1 MPYTINRTNGAKIT
15 VVNDG
20 TINNSALDITLIG
33 KNYTGYGEA
42 FNENFV
48 KLLENF
54 SSTSRPAKPL
64 TGQLYFNSTSKKLE
78 VYTTTGESRWKT
90 LGVIDVGTSRPTG
103 ANAGDLWFNPND
115 SGGRLYSY
123 SGSGNQW
130 ILIGPINARGQTS
143 GAISLDVKNQ
153 DSGLPENVLKLVAN
167 DGISFIASTRP
178 SFDVDAS
185 ETDIEP
191 FFQNQIKQGIT
202 LPGADSDGVSYD
214 PSLNNG
220 YLMWG
225 TAGTSLGLVRSNG
238 DYVNADQYLTQQEL
252 SSAVGSV
259 TVNEDAGVLIGVSG
273 ILKLHIT
280 EPDNTANISVINGN
294 ARTLKFNIRNG
305 TDQFYNI
312 FSITTGSNNDP
323 RILPN
328 SSATVYIGTAS
339 QAFSYG
345 YINTLTSLTADIRTI
360 SSLNITGTNL
370 TATNI
375 TSVNLTSTNITNV
388 NLTSTNITNTNLN
401 STNITNVNLTATNIT
416 STRLTA
422 TNITSVNL
430 TATNITS
437 TNLTSTNI
445 TSTNLTATN
454 ITATTIRSTQIFD
467 GNSRVLTTTTGVISI
482 AGTTNKILVNGGTAV
497 QVGVTTLTLP
507 DTLDITVQSLRS
519 TGSTQ
524 VFGTWTLASGA
535 TFQATYAD
543 LAERYHADQPYYP
556 GTVLVI
562 GGHNEVTTTV
572 DRANTA
578 VAGIVSTNPA
588 YTLNAQAGDDTT
600 HPYIALKG
608 RVPCRVIGPILKG
621 DLLVTSA
628 VPGYAERA
636 QTSDHPTAVL
646 GRALEEFGGAEGV
659 IEVMV
664 I

>member
-20 TINNSALDITLIG
+20 TINNSSLDITLIG

-54 SSTSRPAKPL
+54 SNTSRPAKPL
-64 TGQLYFNSTSKKLE
+64 TGQLYFNSVAKKLE
-78 VYTTTGESRWKT
+78 VYTSTGETRWKT
-90 LGVIDVGTSRPTG
+90 LGVIDVSTGKPTG
-103 ANAGDLWFNPND
+103 ANAGDLWFNPNEA
-115 SGGRLYSY
+115 GGRLYAY
-123 SGSGNQW
+123 SGSGGEW
-130 ILIGPINARGQTS
+130 ILVGPINTRGQAS
-143 GAISLDVKNQ
+143 GAVSLDVINE
-153 DSGLPENVLKLVAN
+153 DSGLPETVLKLVAN

-178 SFDVDAS
+178 SFDVDVS
-185 ETDIEP
+185 EIDIRP
-191 FFQNQIKQGIT
+191 IFQNQIKQGIT
-202 LPGADSDGVSYD
+202 LPGTDSDGVSYD
-214 PSLNNG
+214 PSLDNG
-220 YLMWG
+220 YLLWG
-225 TAGTSLGLVRSNG
+225 TSGSSLGLVRTNG
-238 DYVNADQYLTQQEL
+238 DYINADLYLTQQEL
-252 SSAVGSV
+252 SAAVGTISI
-259 TVNEDAGVLIGVSG
+259 NEDDGLLIGVSG
-273 ILKLHIT
+273 ILKLHVT
-280 EPDNTANISVINGN
+280 EPDNTANISVIDGN
-294 ARTLKFNIRNG
+294 ARTLKFNVRNG
-305 TDQFYNI
+305 TNEFYNI

-328 SSATVYIGTAS
+328 STATVYIGTAT
-339 QAFSYG
+339 QAFSFG
-345 YINTLTSLTADIRTI
+345 FINTLTSLTANVT
-360 SSLNITGTNL
+360 T
-370 TATNI
+370 
-375 TSVNLTSTNITNV
+375 VNG
-388 NLTSTNITNTNLN
+388 
-401 STNITNVNLTATNIT
+401 
-416 STRLTA
+416 
-422 TNITSVNL
+422 
-430 TATNITS
+430 
-437 TNLTSTNI
+437 
-445 TSTNLTATN
+445 
-454 ITATTIRSTQIFD
+454 TQIFD
-467 GNSRVLTTTTGVISI
+467 SNARVITTATI
-482 AGTTNKILVNGGTAV
+482 AGLGVTSLAGTANKISVNGGTAA

-519 TGSTQ
+519 TGSSQ
-524 VFGTWTLASGA
+524 VFGAWILGSGA
-535 TFQATYAD
+535 TFQATFAD

-636 QTSDHPTAVL
+636 RTGDHPSAVL
-646 GRALEEFGGAEGV
+646 GRALEEFGGSDGI

>member
-20 TINNSALDITLIG
+20 TINNSSLDITLIG

-54 SSTSRPAKPL
+54 SNTSRPVKPL
-64 TGQLYFNSTSKKLE
+64 TGQLYFNSVTKKLE
-78 VYTTTGESRWKT
+78 VYTTTGETRWKT
-90 LGVIDVGTSRPTG
+90 LGVIDVGAGKPTG
-103 ANAGDLWFNPND
+103 ANTGDLWYNPNEA
-115 SGGRLYSY
+115 GGRLYAY
-123 SGSGNQW
+123 SGSGGEW
-130 ILIGPINARGQTS
+130 VLVGPISTRGQAS
-143 GAISLDVKNQ
+143 GAVSIDVENE
-153 DSGLPENVLKLVAN
+153 DSGLPETVLKLVAN

-178 SFDVDAS
+178 SFDVAAS
-185 ETDIEP
+185 ETDIRP
-191 FFQNQIKQGIT
+191 SFQNQIKQGIT
-202 LPGADSDGVSYD
+202 LPGTDSDGVSYD
-214 PSLNNG
+214 PSLDNG
-220 YLMWG
+220 YLLWG

-238 DYVNADQYLTQQEL
+238 DYINADSYLTQQEL
-252 SSAVGSV
+252 SAAVGTISI
-259 TVNEDAGVLIGVSG
+259 NEDAGLLIGVSG
-273 ILKLHIT
+273 ILKLHVT
-280 EPDNTANISVINGN
+280 EPDNTANISVVDGN
-294 ARTLKFNIRNG
+294 ARTLKFNVRNG
-305 TDQFYNI
+305 SNEFYNI

-328 SSATVYIGTAS
+328 STATVYIGTAT
-339 QAFSYG
+339 QAFSFG
-345 YINTLTSLTADIRTI
+345 FINTLTSLTA
-360 SSLNITGTNL
+360 NITDVF
-370 TATNI
+370 
-375 TSVNLTSTNITNV
+375 S
-388 NLTSTNITNTNLN
+388 
-401 STNITNVNLTATNIT
+401 
-416 STRLTA
+416 
-422 TNITSVNL
+422 
-430 TATNITS
+430 
-437 TNLTSTNI
+437 
-445 TSTNLTATN
+445 
-454 ITATTIRSTQIFD
+454 TTIRSTQIFD
-467 GNSRVLTTTTGVISI
+467 SNSRVLTTTTGVISV
-482 AGTTNKILVNGGTAV
+482 AGTANKILVNGGTAA

-507 DTLDITVQSLRS
+507 NTLDITVQSLRS
-519 TGSTQ
+519 TGSSQ
-524 VFGTWTLASGA
+524 VFGAWTLGSGA

-636 QTSDHPTAVL
+636 RTGDHPSAVL

>member
-20 TINNSALDITLIG
+20 TINSTSLDITLIG

-54 SSTSRPAKPL
+54 SNTSRPLKPL
-64 TGQLYFNSTSKKLE
+64 TGQLYFNSSTKKLE
-78 VYTTTGESRWKT
+78 VYTTTGDTKWKT

-103 ANAGDLWFNPND
+103 ANAGDLWFNPSD
-115 SGGRLYSY
+115 AGGRLYSY
-123 SGSGNQW
+123 SGSSNEW
-130 ILIGPINARGQTS
+130 ILIGPINARGQAS
-143 GAISLDVKNQ
+143 GAVSLDVINE

-178 SFDVDAS
+178 SFDVDSS
-185 ETDIEP
+185 ETDIATI
-191 FFQNQIKQGIT
+191 FQTQIKQGIT
-202 LPGADSDGVSYD
+202 LPGTDSDGVSYD
-214 PSLNNG
+214 PSVDNG
-220 YLMWG
+220 YLLWG

-238 DYVNADQYLTQQEL
+238 DYINADQYLTQEEL
-252 SSAVGSV
+252 SAAVGTV
-259 TVNEDAGVLIGVSG
+259 TINEDDGVLIGVSG
-273 ILKLHIT
+273 VLKLHIT
-280 EPDNTANISVINGN
+280 DPDNTANISVVNGN

-305 TDQFYNI
+305 SDQFYNI

-323 RILPN
+323 KILPN

-345 YINTLTSLTADIRTI
+345 YINTLTSLTADIRNII
-360 SSLNITGTNL
+360 STTTFIVNLTATNITNTNL

-375 TSVNLTSTNITNV
+375 TNTNLTA
-388 NLTSTNITNTNLN
+388 TNITNTNLN
-401 STNITNVNLTATNIT
+401 STNITNA
-416 STRLTA
+416 
-422 TNITSVNL
+422 
-430 TATNITS
+430 
-437 TNLTSTNI
+437 NLTSTNI
-445 TSTNLTATN
+445 TSTNIAASGIIAAN
-454 ITATTIRSTQIFD
+454 ITATNTIRGLEIYD
-467 GNSRVLTTTTGVISI
+467 NGSRVLTAATI
-482 AGTTNKILVNGGTAV
+482 AGSGVTSVAGTANKILVNGGTAA
-497 QVGVTTLTLP
+497 QTGVTTLTLP
-507 DTLDITVQSLRS
+507 NTLDITAQSIRS
-519 TGSTQ
+519 TGSSQ
-524 VFGTWTLASGA
+524 IFGAWTLAAGA

-543 LAERYHADQPYYP
+543 LAERYHADQPYNP

-562 GGHNEVTTTV
+562 GGHNEVTTTL
-572 DRANTA
+572 DRASTA

-588 YTLNAQAGDDTT
+588 YTLNAQAGDDST

-636 QTSDHPTAVL
+636 QENDHPSAVL
-646 GRALEEFGGAEGV
+646 GRALAEFGGTDGV

>member
-20 TINNSALDITLIG
+20 TINNSSLDITLIG

-54 SSTSRPAKPL
+54 SNTSRPSKPL
-64 TGQLYFNSTSKKLE
+64 TGQLYFNSVTKKLE

-90 LGVIDVGTSRPTG
+90 LGVMDVSTGKPTG
-103 ANAGDLWFNPND
+103 ANAGDLWFNPNEA
-115 SGGRLYSY
+115 GGRLYAY
-123 SGSGNQW
+123 SGSGGEW
-130 ILIGPINARGQTS
+130 ILVGPIATRGQAS
-143 GAISLDVKNQ
+143 GAISIDVKNE
-153 DSGLPENVLKLVAN
+153 DSGLPETVLKLVAN

-178 SFDVDAS
+178 SFDVDVS
-185 ETDIEP
+185 ETDIRP
-191 FFQNQIKQGIT
+191 NFQNQIKQGIT
-202 LPGADSDGVSYD
+202 LPGTDSDGVSYD
-214 PSLNNG
+214 PSIDNG

-225 TAGTSLGLVRSNG
+225 TAGTSLGLVRTNG
-238 DYVNADQYLTQQEL
+238 DYINADQYLTQQEL
-252 SSAVGSV
+252 SAAVGTI
-259 TVNEDAGVLIGVSG
+259 TVNEDDGVLIGVSG
-273 ILKLHIT
+273 ILKLHVT
-280 EPDNTANISVINGN
+280 PPDNTANISVIDGN
-294 ARTLKFNIRNG
+294 ARTLKFNVRNG
-305 TDQFYNI
+305 TNEFYNI

-328 SSATVYIGTAS
+328 STATVYIGTAT
-339 QAFSYG
+339 QAFSFG
-345 YINTLTSLTADIRTI
+345 FINTLTSLTANVT
-360 SSLNITGTNL
+360 T
-370 TATNI
+370 
-375 TSVNLTSTNITNV
+375 VNG
-388 NLTSTNITNTNLN
+388 
-401 STNITNVNLTATNIT
+401 
-416 STRLTA
+416 
-422 TNITSVNL
+422 
-430 TATNITS
+430 
-437 TNLTSTNI
+437 
-445 TSTNLTATN
+445 
-454 ITATTIRSTQIFD
+454 TQIFD
-467 GNSRVLTTTTGVISI
+467 SNARVITTATI
-482 AGTTNKILVNGGTAV
+482 AGLGVTSLAGTANKILVNGGTAA

-507 DTLDITVQSLRS
+507 NTLDITVQSLRS
-519 TGSTQ
+519 TGSSQ
-524 VFGTWTLASGA
+524 VFGAWILGSGA

-588 YTLNAQAGDDTT
+588 YTLNAQAGDDAT

-621 DLLVTSA
+621 DLLVTSS

-636 QTSDHPTAVL
+636 QTGDHPSAVL
-646 GRALEEFGGAEGV
+646 GRALEEFGGADGV

>member
-20 TINNSALDITLIG
+20 TINNSSLDITLIG

-54 SSTSRPAKPL
+54 SNTSRPAKPL
-64 TGQLYFNSTSKKLE
+64 TGQLYFNSVTKKLE
-78 VYTTTGESRWKT
+78 VYTTTGETRWKT
-90 LGVIDVGTSRPTG
+90 LGVMDVSTGKPTG
-103 ANAGDLWFNPND
+103 ANAGDLWFNPNEA
-115 SGGRLYSY
+115 GGRLYAY
-123 SGSGNQW
+123 SGSGGEW
-130 ILIGPINARGQTS
+130 ILVGPINTRGQVS
-143 GAISLDVKNQ
+143 GAVPLEVKNE
-153 DSGLPENVLKLVAN
+153 DSGLPESVLKLVAN

-185 ETDIEP
+185 ETDIRP
-191 FFQNQIKQGIT
+191 IFQNQIKQGIT
-202 LPGADSDGVSYD
+202 LPETDSDGVSYD
-214 PSLNNG
+214 PSLDNG
-220 YLMWG
+220 YLLWG
-225 TAGTSLGLVRSNG
+225 TSGSALGLVRTNG
-238 DYVNADQYLTQQEL
+238 DYINADSYLTQQEL
-252 SSAVGSV
+252 SAAVGTISI
-259 TVNEDAGVLIGVSG
+259 NEDAGLLIGVSS

-280 EPDNTANISVINGN
+280 EPDNTANISVIDGN
-294 ARTLKFNIRNG
+294 ARTLKFNVRNG
-305 TDQFYNI
+305 DNEFYNI

-323 RILPN
+323 KILPN
-328 SSATVYIGTAS
+328 STATVYIGTAT
-339 QAFSYG
+339 QAFSFG
-345 YINTLTSLTADIRTI
+345 FINTLTSLTA
-360 SSLNITGTNL
+360 NITTVNGTEIFDSNARVIT
-370 TATNI
+370 TATIAGVGI
-375 TSVNLTSTNITNV
+375 TSL
-388 NLTSTNITNTNLN
+388 
-401 STNITNVNLTATNIT
+401 
-416 STRLTA
+416 
-422 TNITSVNL
+422 
-430 TATNITS
+430 
-437 TNLTSTNI
+437 
-445 TSTNLTATN
+445 
-454 ITATTIRSTQIFD
+454 
-467 GNSRVLTTTTGVISI
+467 
-482 AGTTNKILVNGGTAV
+482 AGTANKILVNGGTAA

-519 TGSTQ
+519 TGSSQ
-524 VFGTWTLASGA
+524 VFGAWILGSGA

-636 QTSDHPTAVL
+636 QTSDHPSAVL

>member
-20 TINNSALDITLIG
+20 TINSTSLDITLIG

-54 SSTSRPAKPL
+54 SNTSRPAKPL
-64 TGQLYFNSTSKKLE
+64 TGQLYFNSSTKKLE
-78 VYTTTGESRWKT
+78 VYTTTGDTKWKT
-90 LGVIDVGTSRPTG
+90 LGVIDVSTSRPTG
-103 ANAGDLWFNPND
+103 ANTGDLWFNPND
-115 SGGRLYSY
+115 AGGRLYSY

-130 ILIGPINARGQTS
+130 ILIGPINARGQVS
-143 GAISLDVKNQ
+143 GAVPLEVKNE
-153 DSGLPENVLKLVAN
+153 DSGLPENVLKMVAN

-185 ETDIEP
+185 EIDIKP
-191 FFQNQIKQGIT
+191 IFQNQIKQGIT
-202 LPGADSDGVSYD
+202 LPGTDSDGVSYD
-214 PSLNNG
+214 PSVDNG
-220 YLMWG
+220 YLLWG

-238 DYVNADQYLTQQEL
+238 DYINADQYLTQQEL
-252 SSAVGSV
+252 SEAVGTV
-259 TVNEDAGVLIGVSG
+259 TINEDDGVLIGVSG
-273 ILKLHIT
+273 VLKLHIT
-280 EPDNTANISVINGN
+280 DPDNTANISVVNGN

-305 TDQFYNI
+305 SDQFYNI

-345 YINTLTSLTADIRTI
+345 YINTLTSLTA
-360 SSLNITGTNL
+360 NIQNINATVSVIADL
-370 TATNI
+370 TA
-375 TSVNLTSTNITNV
+375 
-388 NLTSTNITNTNLN
+388 
-401 STNITNVNLTATNIT
+401 
-416 STRLTA
+416 
-422 TNITSVNL
+422 
-430 TATNITS
+430 
-437 TNLTSTNI
+437 TNI

-454 ITATTIRSTQIFD
+454 ITSTNLTATNISNTNLNSTNITNLNLTATNVTIVNLTATSIVNTNLNSTNITSDNLTATNITNTNLTATNITANVIRSTQIFD
-467 GNSRVLTTTTGVISI
+467 SNARVLTTTTGVISI
-482 AGTTNKILVNGGTAV
+482 AGTTNKILVNGGTAA
-497 QVGVTTLTLP
+497 QVGVATLTLP
-507 DTLDITVQSLRS
+507 DTLDITAQSIRS
-519 TGSTQ
+519 TGSSQ
-524 VFGTWTLASGA
+524 IFGAWTLAAGA

-588 YTLNAQAGDDTT
+588 FTLNAQAGDDTT

-621 DLLVTSA
+621 DLLVTSS

-636 QTSDHPTAVL
+636 QTNDNPNAVL
-646 GRALEEFGGAEGV
+646 GRALEEFGGADGV

>member
-20 TINNSALDITLIG
+20 TINNSSLDITLIG

-54 SSTSRPAKPL
+54 SNTSRPAKPL
-64 TGQLYFNSTSKKLE
+64 TGQLYFNSVTKKLE
-78 VYTTTGESRWKT
+78 VYTTTGETRWKT
-90 LGVIDVGTSRPTG
+90 LGVMDVSTGKPTG
-103 ANAGDLWFNPND
+103 ANAGDLWFNPNEA
-115 SGGRLYSY
+115 GGRLYAY
-123 SGSGNQW
+123 SGSGGEW
-130 ILIGPINARGQTS
+130 ILVGPINTRGQAS
-143 GAISLDVKNQ
+143 GAISIDVKNE
-153 DSGLPENVLKLVAN
+153 DSGLPESVLKLVAN

-185 ETDIEP
+185 ETDIRP
-191 FFQNQIKQGIT
+191 IFQNQIKQGIS
-202 LPGADSDGVSYD
+202 LPGTDSDGVSYD
-214 PSLNNG
+214 PSLDNG
-220 YLMWG
+220 YLLWG

-238 DYVNADQYLTQQEL
+238 DYINADAYLTQQEL
-252 SSAVGSV
+252 SAAVGTISI
-259 TVNEDAGVLIGVSG
+259 NEDDGLLIGVSG

-280 EPDNTANISVINGN
+280 APDNTANISVIDGN
-294 ARTLKFNIRNG
+294 ASTLKFNVRNG
-305 TDQFYNI
+305 TNQFYNI

-328 SSATVYIGTAS
+328 STATVYIGTAT
-339 QAFSYG
+339 QAFSFG
-345 YINTLTSLTADIRTI
+345 FINTLTSLTANVT
-360 SSLNITGTNL
+360 T
-370 TATNI
+370 
-375 TSVNLTSTNITNV
+375 VNG
-388 NLTSTNITNTNLN
+388 
-401 STNITNVNLTATNIT
+401 
-416 STRLTA
+416 
-422 TNITSVNL
+422 
-430 TATNITS
+430 
-437 TNLTSTNI
+437 
-445 TSTNLTATN
+445 
-454 ITATTIRSTQIFD
+454 TQIFD
-467 GNSRVLTTTTGVISI
+467 SNARVITTATI
-482 AGTTNKILVNGGTAV
+482 AGLGVTSLAGTANKILVNGGTAA

-507 DTLDITVQSLRS
+507 NTLDITVQSLRS
-519 TGSTQ
+519 TGSSQ
-524 VFGTWTLASGA
+524 VFGAWTLGSGA

-636 QTSDHPTAVL
+636 QTGDHPSAVL
-646 GRALEEFGGAEGV
+646 GRALEEFGGADGV

>member
-20 TINNSALDITLIG
+20 TINNSSLDITLIG

-54 SSTSRPAKPL
+54 SNTSRPAKPL
-64 TGQLYFNSTSKKLE
+64 TGQLYFNSVTKKLE
-78 VYTTTGESRWKT
+78 VYTTTGETRWKT
-90 LGVIDVGTSRPTG
+90 LGVMDVSTGKPTG
-103 ANAGDLWFNPND
+103 ANAGDLWFNPNEA
-115 SGGRLYSY
+115 GGRLYAY
-123 SGSGNQW
+123 SGSGGEW
-130 ILIGPINARGQTS
+130 ILVGPIATRGQAS
-143 GAISLDVKNQ
+143 GAISVDVKNE
-153 DSGLPENVLKLVAN
+153 DSGLPETVLKLVAN

-178 SFDVDAS
+178 SFDVDVS
-185 ETDIEP
+185 ETDIRP
-191 FFQNQIKQGIT
+191 IFQNQIKQGIT
-202 LPGADSDGVSYD
+202 LPGTDSDGVSYD
-214 PSLNNG
+214 PSLDNG
-220 YLMWG
+220 YLLWG
-225 TAGTSLGLVRSNG
+225 TSGSSLGLVRTNG
-238 DYVNADQYLTQQEL
+238 DYINADLYLTQQEL
-252 SSAVGSV
+252 SAAVGTV
-259 TVNEDAGVLIGVSG
+259 TINEDAGVLIGVSG

-280 EPDNTANISVINGN
+280 EPDNTANISVIDGN

-328 SSATVYIGTAS
+328 STATVYIGTAT
-339 QAFSYG
+339 QAFSFG
-345 YINTLTSLTADIRTI
+345 FINTLTSLTANVT
-360 SSLNITGTNL
+360 T
-370 TATNI
+370 
-375 TSVNLTSTNITNV
+375 VNG
-388 NLTSTNITNTNLN
+388 
-401 STNITNVNLTATNIT
+401 
-416 STRLTA
+416 
-422 TNITSVNL
+422 
-430 TATNITS
+430 
-437 TNLTSTNI
+437 
-445 TSTNLTATN
+445 
-454 ITATTIRSTQIFD
+454 TQIFD
-467 GNSRVLTTTTGVISI
+467 SNARVITTATI
-482 AGTTNKILVNGGTAV
+482 AGLGVTSLAGTANKILVNGGTAA

-507 DTLDITVQSLRS
+507 NTLDITVQSLRS
-519 TGSTQ
+519 TGSSQ
-524 VFGTWTLASGA
+524 VFGAWILGSGA

-636 QTSDHPTAVL
+636 RTSDHPSAVL
-646 GRALEEFGGAEGV
+646 GRALEEFGGSEGI

>member
-20 TINNSALDITLIG
+20 TINNSSLDITLIG

-54 SSTSRPAKPL
+54 SNTSRPAKPL
-64 TGQLYFNSTSKKLE
+64 TGQLYFNSVTKKLE
-78 VYTTTGESRWKT
+78 VYTTTGETRWKT
-90 LGVIDVGTSRPTG
+90 LGVMDVSTGKPTG
-103 ANAGDLWFNPND
+103 ANAGDLWFNPNEA
-115 SGGRLYSY
+115 GGRLYAY
-123 SGSGNQW
+123 SGSGGEW
-130 ILIGPINARGQTS
+130 ILVGPINTRGQVS
-143 GAISLDVKNQ
+143 GAVPLEVKNE
-153 DSGLPENVLKLVAN
+153 DSGLPESVLKLVAN

-185 ETDIEP
+185 ETDIRP
-191 FFQNQIKQGIT
+191 IFQNQIKQGIT
-202 LPGADSDGVSYD
+202 LPETDSDGVSYD
-214 PSLNNG
+214 PSLDNG
-220 YLMWG
+220 YLLWG
-225 TAGTSLGLVRSNG
+225 TSGSALGLVRTNG
-238 DYVNADQYLTQQEL
+238 DYINADSYLTQQEL
-252 SSAVGSV
+252 SAAVGTISI
-259 TVNEDAGVLIGVSG
+259 NEDAGLLIGVSS

-280 EPDNTANISVINGN
+280 EPDNTANISVIDGN
-294 ARTLKFNIRNG
+294 ARTLKFNVRNG
-305 TDQFYNI
+305 DNEFYNI

-323 RILPN
+323 KILPN
-328 SSATVYIGTAS
+328 STATVYIGTAT
-339 QAFSYG
+339 QAFSFG
-345 YINTLTSLTADIRTI
+345 FINTLTSLTA
-360 SSLNITGTNL
+360 NITT
-370 TATNI
+370 
-375 TSVNLTSTNITNV
+375 VNG
-388 NLTSTNITNTNLN
+388 
-401 STNITNVNLTATNIT
+401 
-416 STRLTA
+416 
-422 TNITSVNL
+422 
-430 TATNITS
+430 
-437 TNLTSTNI
+437 
-445 TSTNLTATN
+445 
-454 ITATTIRSTQIFD
+454 TQIFD
-467 GNSRVLTTTTGVISI
+467 SNARVITTATI
-482 AGTTNKILVNGGTAV
+482 AGVGITSLAGTANKILVNGGTAA

-519 TGSTQ
+519 TGSSQ
-524 VFGTWTLASGA
+524 VFGAWILGSGA

-636 QTSDHPTAVL
+636 QTSDHPSAVL

>member
-20 TINNSALDITLIG
+20 TINSTSLDITLIG

-54 SSTSRPAKPL
+54 SNTSRPAKPL
-64 TGQLYFNSTSKKLE
+64 TGQLYFNSSTKKLE
-78 VYTTTGESRWKT
+78 VYTTTGDTKWKT
-90 LGVIDVGTSRPTG
+90 LGVIDVSTSRPTG
-103 ANAGDLWFNPND
+103 ANTGDLWFNPND
-115 SGGRLYSY
+115 AGGRLYSY

-130 ILIGPINARGQTS
+130 ILIGPINARGQVS
-143 GAISLDVKNQ
+143 GAVPLEVKNE
-153 DSGLPENVLKLVAN
+153 DSGLPENVLKMVAN

-185 ETDIEP
+185 EADIRP
-191 FFQNQIKQGIT
+191 IFQSQIKQGIT

-214 PSLNNG
+214 PSVDNG
-220 YLMWG
+220 YLLWG

-238 DYVNADQYLTQQEL
+238 DYINADQYLTQAEL
-252 SSAVGSV
+252 SAAVGTV
-259 TVNEDAGVLIGVSG
+259 TINEDDGLLIGVSG
-273 ILKLHIT
+273 VLKLHIT
-280 EPDNTANISVINGN
+280 DPDNTANISVVNGN

-305 TDQFYNI
+305 SDQFYNI

-345 YINTLTSLTADIRTI
+345 YINTLTSLTANIQNINATVSVI
-360 SSLNITGTNL
+360 ANLTATNTVATNLNSTNITNTNL

-375 TSVNLTSTNITNV
+375 TNTNLTA
-388 NLTSTNITNTNLN
+388 TNITNTNLN
-401 STNITNVNLTATNIT
+401 STNITNTNLTATNIT
-416 STRLTA
+416 G
-422 TNITSVNL
+422 INL
-430 TATNITS
+430 TA
-437 TNLTSTNI
+437 TNI

-454 ITATTIRSTQIFD
+454 ITANVIRSLQIFD
-467 GNSRVLTTTTGVISI
+467 NNSRVLTTTTGVISI
-482 AGTTNKILVNGGTAV
+482 AGTANKILVNSGTAA

-507 DTLDITVQSLRS
+507 DTLDVTAQSIRS
-519 TGSTQ
+519 TGSSQ
-524 VFGTWTLASGA
+524 IFGTWTLASGA

-543 LAERYHADQPYYP
+543 LAERYHADNNYVS
-556 GTVLVI
+556 GTVLIV
-562 GGHNEVTTTV
+562 GGINEVTITSI
-572 DRANTA
+572 RANTA
-578 VAGIVSTNPA
+578 VAGIVSTSPA

-608 RVPCRVIGPILKG
+608 RVPCKVIGPILKG
-621 DLLVTSA
+621 DLLVTSS

-636 QTSDHPTAVL
+636 HTHDHPNAVL
-646 GRALEEFGGAEGV
+646 GRALEEFGGNDGV

>member
-20 TINNSALDITLIG
+20 TINSTSLDITLIG

-54 SSTSRPAKPL
+54 SNTTRPPKPL
-64 TGQLYFNSTSKKLE
+64 TGQLYFNSTTKKLE
-78 VYTTTGESRWKT
+78 VYTTTGETKWKT
-90 LGVIDVGTSRPTG
+90 LGVMDVGTSKPVG
-103 ANAGDLWFNPND
+103 ANPGDLWFNPND
-115 SGGRLYSY
+115 SGGRLYAY
-123 SGSGNQW
+123 SGSGGEW
-130 ILIGPINARGQTS
+130 ILVGPLTARGIVS
-143 GAISLDVKNQ
+143 GAVSLDVLNQ
-153 DSGLPENVLKLVAN
+153 DTSLPETVLRLVAN
-167 DGISFIASTRP
+167 GSTAFIASTRP
-178 SFDVDAS
+178 TFDVDSS
-185 ETDIEP
+185 ETDVITN
-191 FFQNQIKQGIT
+191 FSNIRQGIT
-202 LPGADSDGVSYD
+202 LPNTDSDGVSYD
-214 PSLNNG
+214 PSLSNG

-225 TAGTSLGLVRSNG
+225 TAGTALGLVRSNG
-238 DYVNADQYLTQQEL
+238 NYISADAYLTQAEL
-252 SSAVGSV
+252 STAVGTISI
-259 TVNEDAGVLIGVSG
+259 NEDAGLLIGVSG
-273 ILKLHIT
+273 VLKLHVT
-280 EPDNTANISVINGN
+280 EPDNTANISLINGD
-294 ARTLKFNIRNG
+294 ARTIKFNIRNG

-312 FSITTGSNNDP
+312 FSITTGSSNDP

-339 QAFSYG
+339 QAFSFG
-345 YINTLTSLTADIRTI
+345 FINTLTSLTA
-360 SSLNITGTNL
+360 NINNVL
-370 TATNI
+370 
-375 TSVNLTSTNITNV
+375 STNITATR
-388 NLTSTNITNTNLN
+388 TS
-401 STNITNVNLTATNIT
+401 
-416 STRLTA
+416 
-422 TNITSVNL
+422 
-430 TATNITS
+430 
-437 TNLTSTNI
+437 STNI
-445 TSTNLTATN
+445 TSTNATLTNIVSTNINSTDITTTRINSGNVTSSGINATNATVTN
-454 ITATTIRSTQIFD
+454 ITSTIVRGSELYD
-467 GNSRVLTTTTGVISI
+467 NNSRTLTTTTGVISI
-482 AGTTNKILVNGGTAV
+482 TGTANKILVNGGTAA

-507 DTLDITVQSLRS
+507 NTLDITVQSLRS
-519 TGSTQ
+519 TGSSQ
-524 VFGTWTLASGA
+524 VFGAWTLGSGA

-588 YTLNAQAGDDTT
+588 YTLNAQAGDDIT

-636 QTSDHPTAVL
+636 QTGDHPSAVL
-646 GRALEEFGGAEGV
+646 GRALEEFGGADGV

-664 I
+664 V